1 MSNITNNPNII
12 LNEIAEKASVL
23 EGKEAVRT
31 ILREIFLSGTIG
43 TKSLAR
49 KLKMPIPTIAAIR
62 KELEKIG
69 LISREKKGA
78 ILTEKGLIFVN
89 DVLGIHY
96 LESHSCKKCESTGI
110 VLPHE
115 AEKLIAKQKLF
126 SERRPKPQTEIDQA
140 FGRPITAIRR
150 AYLMLEKNDLE
161 GREILLI
168 GDDDFTS
175 LAIAQLKTNVKI
187 TVLDIDTRLLR
198 IIEEISKENNFHIN
212 CVTHDLRKPLAENL
226 MNRFDVVLTDPPYT
240 IPGLELFL
248 SRAIHALKD
257 EPGRKIY
264 LAFAHRPPTIQLE
277 VQNSLTKMGL
287 AILQLIPG
295 FNLYEGAEMHGNTT
309 YISILSTTDSS
320 QPSITSDF
328 CEKIY
333 TGELNPTIRE
343 YQCKNG
349 HVIEVGFNL
358 KIRNI
363 EELKEKGCPE
373 CGDTEEFTRISR
385 RKIKT

>member
-1 MSNITNNPNII
+1 MPNITNNPNSV
-12 LNEIAEKASVL
+12 LDDIAEKASIF

-31 ILREIFLSGTIG
+31 ILREIFLNGTIG
-43 TKSLAR
+43 TKSLSR
-49 KLKMPIPTIAAIR
+49 KLRMPIPTVAAIR

-89 DVLGIHY
+89 DALGIYY
-96 LESHSCKKCESTGI
+96 LESHYCKKCESTGI
-110 VLPHE
+110 ALPHE
-115 AEKLIAKQKLF
+115 AEKLIAKQRLF

-150 AYLMLEKNDLE
+150 AYLMLENNDLE

-175 LAIAQLKTNVKI
+175 LAIAQLKTNAKI
-187 TVLDIDTRLLR
+187 TVLDIDNRLLE
-198 IIEEISKENNFHIN
+198 IIKEISIENNFQIN
-212 CVTHDLRKPLAENL
+212 CVTHDLRKPLPENL
-226 MNRFDVVLTDPPYT
+226 MNRFDAVLTDPPYT

-248 SRAIHALKD
+248 SRAIQALKD
-257 EPGRKIY
+257 ESGRKIY
-264 LAFAHRPPTIQLE
+264 LAYAHRPPKMQLE
-277 VQNSLTKMGL
+277 VQSSLTKLGL

-309 YISILSTTDSS
+309 YISILSTTESTK
-320 QPSITSDF
+320 PLIASDF
-328 CEKIY
+328 SEKIY

-349 HVIEVGFNL
+349 HVTEVGFSL
-358 KIRNI
+358 EIKNI
-363 EELKEKGCPE
+363 EELKENGCPV
-373 CGDTEEFTRISR
+373 CGDKDEFTRISR
-385 RKIKT
+385 RKVQT

>member
-1 MSNITNNPNII
+1 MPNITNNPNSV
-12 LNEIAEKASVL
+12 LDDIAEKASIF

-31 ILREIFLSGTIG
+31 ILREIFLNGTIG
-43 TKSLAR
+43 TKSLSR
-49 KLKMPIPTIAAIR
+49 KLRMPIPTVAALR

-89 DVLGIHY
+89 DALGINY
-96 LESHSCKKCESTGI
+96 LESHYCKKCESTGI
-110 VLPHE
+110 ALPHE
-115 AEKLIAKQKLF
+115 AEKLIAKQRLF

-140 FGRPITAIRR
+140 FSRPITAIRR
-150 AYLMLEKNDLE
+150 AFLMLENNDLE

-175 LAIAQLKTNVKI
+175 LAIAQIKTSAKI
-187 TVLDIDTRLLR
+187 TVLDIDNRLLE
-198 IIEEISKENNFHIN
+198 IIKDISAENNFQIN
-212 CVTHDLRKPLAENL
+212 CVTHDLRKPLPKNL
-226 MNRFDVVLTDPPYT
+226 MNRFDAVLTDPPYT

-248 SRAIHALKD
+248 SRAIQALKD
-257 EPGRKIY
+257 ESGRKIY
-264 LAFAHRPPTIQLE
+264 LAYAHRPPKMQLE
-277 VQNSLTKMGL
+277 VQSSLTKLGL

-309 YISILSTTDSS
+309 FISILSTTDSTK
-320 QPSITSDF
+320 PLITSDF
-328 CEKIY
+328 SEKIY

-349 HVIEVGFNL
+349 HVSEVGFSL
-358 KIRNI
+358 EIKNI
-363 EELKEKGCPE
+363 EELKENGCPV
-373 CGDTEEFTRISR
+373 CGNKDEFTRISR
-385 RKIKT
+385 RKVQT

>member
-1 MSNITNNPNII
+1 MPNIINNPNKV
-12 LNEIAEKASVL
+12 LNEIAEKASVF

-43 TKSLAR
+43 TKSLSR
-49 KLKMPIPTIAAIR
+49 KLRMPIPTIAAIR

-89 DVLGIHY
+89 KALGITY

-110 VLPHE
+110 ALPHE
-115 AEKLIAKQKLF
+115 AEKLIAKQRLF

-150 AYLMLEKNDLE
+150 AYLMLENGDLE

-187 TVLDIDTRLLR
+187 TVLDIDNRLLN
-198 IIEEISKENNFHIN
+198 IIKEISKENKFNIS
-212 CVTHDLRKPLAENL
+212 CVTHDLRKPFSEDLI
-226 MNRFDVVLTDPPYT
+226 NRFDVVLTDPPYT

-248 SRAIHALKD
+248 SRAIQALKD
-257 EPGRKIY
+257 ESGRRIY
-264 LAFAHRPPTIQLE
+264 LAYAHRPPKIQLE
-277 VQNSLTKMGL
+277 VQNSITKLGL
-287 AILQLIPG
+287 AIQQLIPG

-309 YISILSTTDSS
+309 NISILSTTDSS
-320 QPSITSDF
+320 KPLFTSDYN
-328 CEKIY
+328 EKIY
-333 TGELNPTIRE
+333 TGELNPTVRE

-349 HVIEVGFNL
+349 HVTKVGFSL
-358 KIRNI
+358 EIRNI
-363 EELKEKGCPE
+363 EVLKEKGCPV
-373 CGDTEEFTRISR
+373 CGNVDEFTRISR
-385 RKIKT
+385 RKI